1 MDRIPYRCAG
11 KLSQPATLCAILAHF
26 EIQSPGGNEIY
37 DRLTGLLMYDS
48 YLAKS
53 VLTFFYPL
61 IQLTLYKTLFGVR
74 KPCSRFSFSG
84 QPFRPLLVQNNPRAR
99 PLESTTYEMLIL

>member
-37 DRLTGLLMYDS
+37 DRLTGLLM
-48 YLAKS
+48 
-53 VLTFFYPL
+53 
-61 IQLTLYKTLFGVR
+61 
-74 KPCSRFSFSG
+74 
-84 QPFRPLLVQNNPRAR
+84 
-99 PLESTTYEMLIL
+99 